1 MTPDAAGDEAEST
14 AAPESGPPT
23 ESDDI
28 LALRDVLGD
37 GVLDS
42 GHPLEQPTVVVG
54 PDALPAAAA
63 ALKARG
69 YNQLTSV
76 TAVDF
81 LPAEPRFQVVYHFT
95 LVPEHVVRGDASRRE
110 DALPRRLRVRVPVAE
125 DAPVVA
131 SLTGLFPTANWL
143 EREVWDMFGIE
154 FAGHPDLRRI
164 LMPDDTEGHPLRKD
178 YPLRYEEVAFT
189 YNRND
194 VTGAKEFAQE

>member
-1 MTPDAAGDEAEST
+1 
-14 AAPESGPPT
+14 
-23 ESDDI
+23 
-28 LALRDVLGD
+28 
-37 GVLDS
+37 
-42 GHPLEQPTVVVG
+42 
-54 PDALPAAAA
+54 
-63 ALKARG
+63 
-69 YNQLTSV
+69 
-76 TAVDF
+76 
-81 LPAEPRFQVVYHFT
+81 
-95 LVPEHVVRGDASRRE
+95 
-110 DALPRRLRVRVPVAE
+110 VRVPVAE